1 MSDQHDCED
10 DLPERY
16 EVLINRFRESS
27 QEPQDFIA
35 DCLREGIVTANDA
48 LDLMRYLGSSID
60 SRSFALVD
68 LSDDEHFRLG
78 LYETNRLDSENNP
91 IFVIQLDG
99 RLSHYKEEIDAV
111 VEEFARSVAEIV
123 CMDTE
128 MLPQPVDDYQTSQ
141 EKAIQAIFDAMPAD
155 ATRH

>member
-68 LSDDEHFRLG
+68 LSDDEYFRLG
-78 LYETNRLDSENNP
+78 LYETNRPDSENP

-99 RLSHYKEEIDAV
+99 RLSRYKEEIDAA
-111 VEEFARSVAEIV
+111 VEGFARSVAEIV

-128 MLPQPVDDYQTSQ
+128 VLPHPVDDHQTRK
-141 EKAIQAIFDAMPAD
+141 EKASQAIFDAMPAD
-155 ATRH
+155 TTCH